1 MKKLFFC
8 FLLSSLLAAQK
19 TEIIKL
25 KENLRDKK
33 GLTRS
38 LTFIDN
44 RPDKNIGV
52 ISDNHETIELKFADD
67 NLKGLIETRF
77 LEDHKGG
84 GANDIVMMLEEL
96 KVYDEQDDNRS
107 FPYAKAKIKL
117 SGFIN
122 RNDRYYLIGR
132 YDNVIVCNPKTTAHP
147 STFLAEK
154 ISDLLT
160 QFIKASYYPYI
171 ASNYFIPESE
181 INRYNEY
188 LNKEGYKAFNNQV
201 LKDGVYTDFQ
211 SFRNQQPSFDY
222 FIKKNKKGKVTQL
235 IHQGQQVSLS
245 KMYCYVENGKAYKL
259 TPVGFDEIQK
269 DNRGFFIYSSRTNL
283 FAEAKTGGV
292 LIGAAAGG
300 LVGALIGAAIDS
312 SSNNNAGAINGIGFR
327 STMESNV
334 YLDSLTGAYIFE
346 K

>member
-19 TEIIKL
+19 TEIIEL

-33 GLTRS
+33 GLTKS

-44 RPDKNIGV
+44 RPDKNIGT
-52 ISDNHETIELKFADD
+52 IPDKKETVELKFADD
-67 NLKGLIETRF
+67 NLKKLIENRF
-77 LEDHKGG
+77 TEDNKETGN
-84 GANDIVMMLEEL
+84 NDIVLMLEDL
-96 KVYDEQDDNRS
+96 KVYEEQDDNRP

-117 SGFIN
+117 SGFIK
-122 RNDRYYLIGR
+122 RNDRYYLMGR
-132 YDNVIVCNPKTTAHP
+132 YDNVIVCNPKTTVHP
-147 STFLAEK
+147 SIFLAGK
-154 ISDLLT
+154 IADLIT

-171 ASNYFIPESE
+171 ASNYFIPENE

-188 LNKEGYKAFNNQV
+188 LNKGYKAFNNAS
-201 LKDGVYTDFQ
+201 LKDGVYADFQ
-211 SFRNQQPSFDY
+211 SFRNQEPGFDY
-222 FIKKNKKGKVTQL
+222 YIKKNKKGKVTQL
-235 IHQGQQVSLS
+235 IYQGQEISLS

-259 TPVGFDEIQK
+259 TPVGFDEVRK
-269 DNRGFFIYSSRTNL
+269 DDRGFFIYSSRTNL
-283 FAEAKTGGV
+283 FAETKTGGV
-292 LIGAAAGG
+292 LIGAVAGG

-312 SSNNNAGAINGIGFR
+312 SSNSNSGAVNGVGFR
-327 STMESNV
+327 STLESNV